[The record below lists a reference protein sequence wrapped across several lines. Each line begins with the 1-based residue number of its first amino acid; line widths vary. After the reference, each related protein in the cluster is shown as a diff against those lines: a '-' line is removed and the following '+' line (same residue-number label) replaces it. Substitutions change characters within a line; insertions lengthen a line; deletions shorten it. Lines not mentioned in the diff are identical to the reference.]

1 MNERESK
8 IKIRTWNNKD
18 INAGRK
24 GSMEDNEMIKNIWKK
39 QPEQLGKKDQ
49 KMEKKRNKKRKRQY
63 KGRVINR

>member
-24 GSMEDNEMIKNIWKK
+24 GSMEDNEMIKNYMKKATRTIGKKGSEDGKEKK
-39 QPEQLGKKDQ
+39 Q
-49 KMEKKRNKKRKRQY
+49 EKKKT
-63 KGRVINR
+63 I